1 MFKRIVVALDRSE
14 AAGEAF
20 AVALALAQAERAE
33 LGICSV
39 VDPVM
44 ISGTAPPSPA
54 MDIVIRDMEVD
65 ARRIV
70 SEAIDRARRAGVVVA
85 GETRNGAPA
94 FEVLGYA
101 KRFKADL
108 IVMGTHGRR
117 GLQHFFLGSVAE
129 MVLREAAIP
138 VLIVRARASTSKA
151 A

>member
-14 AAGEAF
+14 AAQEAF
-20 AVALALAQAERAE
+20 AVAIALAHAERAE

-54 MDIVIRDMEVD
+54 MDILIRDMEVE

-70 SEAIDRARRAGVVVA
+70 SEAIDRAHRAGVVA
-85 GETRNGAPA
+85 GGETRSGAPA

-101 KRFKADL
+101 KQFKADL
-108 IVMGTHGRR
+108 IVMGTHARR

-129 MVLREAAIP
+129 VVLRESPTP
-138 VLIVRARASTSKA
+138 VLIVRARASASQA